1 MPGTPRA
8 DLHITEHFTSCL
20 GSGTVEV
27 GIESIYHGDLRDGLI
42 PQNRERL
49 LRAAI
54 NRLIQPIRHALW
66 LAGVNTEMVLEKY
79 ESESFGEDPKK
90 VVRRFDLLEDYFGPD
105 HHGHFEQYERVIEAL
120 DRGIGSFEQQ
130 QKAAFRQLFNPATWL
145 AWCVRFPITVFERA
159 GLEGEEASST
169 ALKIYGWVIRGLAL
183 LVLALL
189 ARKLGMTSAWE
200 KLISLIATGK

>member
-1 MPGTPRA
+1 
-8 DLHITEHFTSCL
+8 
-20 GSGTVEV
+20 
-27 GIESIYHGDLRDGLI
+27 
-42 PQNRERL
+42 
-49 LRAAI
+49 
-54 NRLIQPIRHALW
+54 
-66 LAGVNTEMVLEKY
+66 MVLEKY